1 MSTKSGLH
9 FTFAAGDESLEVV
22 EFTLREGLSETFL
35 LQVELA
41 SANAAIDFG
50 QVLDHSG
57 LLTIWQDGQPVRYVH
72 GTVSSFVQGDTGF
85 RRTRY
90 SAVVE

>member
-1 MSTKSGLH
+1 MATSSDLR
-9 FTFAAGDESLEVV
+9 FTFAVGDEPFEVV

-41 SANAAIDFG
+41 SRNAAIDFG
-50 QVLDHSG
+50 RVLDHNG
-57 LLTIWQDGQPVRYVH
+57 LLTIWQGARPVRYVH
-72 GTVSSFVQGDTGF
+72 GTVSSFEQGDTGF

-90 SAVVE
+90 SAV